1 MRGLLVDL
9 SPVQKGE
16 EVRRETKF
24 LVLMAA
30 IVAIAYVLIAPIPEM
45 DATEFRQVA
54 LVVVINAVSDSLFHK
69 IVTPIFV
76 ARCRTGDSPLLKDAS
91 DILAVLCVRTC

>member
-1 MRGLLVDL
+1 MLVEL
-9 SPVQKGE
+9 SPVQKDE
-16 EVRRETKF
+16 AVRRETKF

-54 LVVVINAVSDSLFHK
+54 LVVVVSAVSASLFRK
-69 IVTPIFV
+69 ALSRIFP
-76 ARCRTGDSPLLKDAS
+76 APRNMGESLLLKKAP
-91 DILAVLCVRTC
+91 DILTVLCVRTC

>member
-1 MRGLLVDL
+1 ME
-9 SPVQKGE
+9 KGE
-16 EVRRETKF
+16 AVRRETKF

-45 DATEFRQVA
+45 DATEFRQIA
-54 LVVVINAVSDSLFHK
+54 LVVVFSAPSGSLFRK
-69 IVTPIFV
+69 ALVPLV
-76 ARCRTGDSPLLKDAS
+76 AVQRRIGESPLLKEAP

>member
-1 MRGLLVDL
+1 MLVEL

-16 EVRRETKF
+16 AVRRETKF
-24 LVLMAA
+24 LVLIAA

-45 DATEFRQVA
+45 DATEFRQIA
-54 LVVVINAVSDSLFHK
+54 LVVVISAASGSVLRKTHSSIFAVQRR
-69 IVTPIFV
+69 I
-76 ARCRTGDSPLLKDAS
+76 GESPLLKEAP